1 MILKPGVQLSGGGGI
16 WPRQGGGGRAME
28 AGVVGRDCWGE
39 RGGGQEPCRGSL
51 GEDRGDDGQG
61 EEKGNCQ
68 DSSQG
73 RLVKL

>member
-1 MILKPGVQLSGGGGI
+1 
-16 WPRQGGGGRAME
+16 ME